1 MDINLSDLS
10 DSDWLPGEIEG
21 TAVST
26 HFFYQ
31 NTYKF
36 WLPLRKKIKPQ
47 LIHILTTIDWM

>member
-26 HFFYQ
+26 HFF
-31 NTYKF
+31 
-36 WLPLRKKIKPQ
+36 LSEHL
-47 LIHILTTIDWM
+47 